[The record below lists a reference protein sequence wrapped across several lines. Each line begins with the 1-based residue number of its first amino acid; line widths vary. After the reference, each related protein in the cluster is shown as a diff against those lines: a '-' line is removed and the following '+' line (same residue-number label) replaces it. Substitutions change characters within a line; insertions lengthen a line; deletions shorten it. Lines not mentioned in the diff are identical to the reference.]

1 MKPRS
6 GASAA
11 NASTA
16 TETTGTA
23 DRPAADPDLAVPLG
37 RERHR
42 IPAYVGRFAP
52 SPTGD
57 LHLGSLLAAVGSY
70 LDARHHGGQWLLRI
84 EDLDTPRVVP
94 GSAARI
100 LRTLEGFGLHWDGD
114 VIYQSQRNDVY
125 AAALD
130 QLQISGRTF
139 ECSCSR
145 RELSGTEETGY
156 PGTCRAGPTRSG
168 VPTAT
173 RLRVPDEVVVFFDD
187 AVQGNCRFSTPE
199 LGDIVIR
206 RKDGIIAYQLAVI
219 VDDALQHVTNVVRG
233 ADLLVSTAW
242 QILLQQALGLATPG
256 YAHLPLVVE
265 QTHEKLSKSRHSV
278 PVERGQA
285 GPCLTTVLRMLNHPP
300 PPELENDAPERQLAW
315 AARNWSVGALAHV
328 RSVTARDTVH
338 AK

>member
-1 MKPRS
+1 LESNRR
-6 GASAA
+6 
-11 NASTA
+11 T
-16 TETTGTA
+16 
-23 DRPAADPDLAVPLG
+23 ADPDLAAPLG
-37 RERHR
+37 REHHR
-42 IPAYVGRFAP
+42 LPAYVGRFAP

-100 LRTLEGFGLHWDGD
+100 LRTLEGFGLHWDGA
-114 VIYQSQRNDVY
+114 VLYQSQRHDVY

-130 QLQISGRTF
+130 ELQTAAHTF

-145 RELSGTEETGY
+145 RELSGNEETGY

-173 RLRVPDEVVVFFDD
+173 RFRVPPGRVVLFDD
-187 AVQGNCRFSTPE
+187 AVQGGCRFGPPE

-233 ADLLVSTAW
+233 ADLLPSTAG

-256 YAHLPLVVE
+256 YAHLPVVVE
-265 QTHEKLSKSRHSV
+265 QTREKLSKSRQSV
-278 PVERGQA
+278 PVEPALA

-315 AARNWSVGALAHV
+315 AVRNWSVVALAHV
-328 RSVTARDTVH
+328 RSVTTCDTVH

>member
-1 MKPRS
+1 LENNR
-6 GASAA
+6 
-11 NASTA
+11 
-16 TETTGTA
+16 
-23 DRPAADPDLAVPLG
+23 RAADPDLAAPPG
-37 RERHR
+37 RERPR
-42 IPAYVGRFAP
+42 LPAYVGRFAP

-100 LRTLEGFGLHWDGD
+100 LRTLEGFGLHWDGE
-114 VIYQSQRNDVY
+114 VIYQSQRNDAHV
-125 AAALD
+125 AALE
-130 QLQISGRTF
+130 QLQGAARTF

-145 RELSGTEETGY
+145 RETAGHDDTGY

-173 RLRVPDEVVVFFDD
+173 RFRVPPDLVVFFDD
-187 AVQGNCRFSTPE
+187 AVQGSCRFSTRE

-206 RKDGIIAYQLAVI
+206 RKDGIIAYQLAVV
-219 VDDALQHVTNVVRG
+219 VDDAVQHVTNVVRG
-233 ADLLVSTAW
+233 ADLLLSTAW

-265 QTHEKLSKSRHSV
+265 QTREKLSKSRHSV
-278 PVERGQA
+278 PVQPALA

-315 AARNWSVGALAHV
+315 AARNWSVVALAHV
-328 RSVTARDTVH
+328 RSVTACDTVH